1 MSLIV
6 EGIGTPPQPE
16 WFSEY
21 EAPMPIAP
29 SSIASATSRLISA
42 SSAAVGSLRTEA
54 SSPITAVRTAECPT
68 STPRFMYAPRPR
80 SIVMYSA
87 ND

>member
-6 EGIGTPPQPE
+6 DGIGTPPQPE

-21 EAPMPIAP
+21 EAPMPMAP
-29 SSIASATSRLISA
+29 WSIASATSRFISA
-42 SSAAVGSLRTEA
+42 SSAAVGSLRIEA

-68 STPRFMYAPRPR
+68 STPRFIYGPRPR

-87 ND
+87 

>member
-6 EGIGTPPQPE
+6 DGIGTPPQPE

-21 EAPMPIAP
+21 EAPMPMAP
-29 SSIASATSRLISA
+29 WSIASATSRFISA
-42 SSAAVGSLRTEA
+42 SSAAVGSLRIEA